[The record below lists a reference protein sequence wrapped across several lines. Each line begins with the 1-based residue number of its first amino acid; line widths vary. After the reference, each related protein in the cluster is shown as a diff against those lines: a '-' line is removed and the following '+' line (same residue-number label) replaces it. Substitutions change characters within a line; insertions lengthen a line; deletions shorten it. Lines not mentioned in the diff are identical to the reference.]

1 VIQDSLSGGTRKV
14 GLALLGGS
22 LTLTNVNTYS
32 GDTTISAGTFS
43 LLGAGSIANSS
54 TISFGNGAT
63 LDVSGRIDA
72 GLTVGASQ
80 TLRGNGAFNVF
91 GNLTNSGTIEL
102 KVNKSGS
109 TLTAD
114 SIHGLSQIAYGG
126 TLKIDLS
133 GDPLVGGEVI
143 SLFAATGYSGG
154 FASITPASPGPGLAW
169 YRVNLGIDGTLH
181 VFPVP
186 FASSVSQSP
195 LGVTVTG
202 SHGPPLRTY
211 LVVGSSDPLR
221 PRDLWNPIAT
231 NTFDIDGNFSFT
243 LPIQQNVVRRVFTI
257 KIP

>member
-1 VIQDSLSGGTRKV
+1 
-14 GLALLGGS
+14 LGGS
-22 LTLTNVNTYS
+22 LTLTNINTYS
-32 GDTTISAGTFS
+32 GDTTITAGTLT

-54 TISFGNGAT
+54 SINFGNGAT
-63 LDVSGRIDA
+63 LDVSGRTDA
-72 GLTVGASQ
+72 GLTIGASQ
-80 TLRGNGAFNVF
+80 TLKGNGAFNVV
-91 GNLTNSGTIEL
+91 GNLTNNGTIEL

-114 SIHGLSQIAYGG
+114 SIHGVSQIAYGG

-143 SLFAATGYSGG
+143 SLFAATGYSGA

-169 YRVNLGIDGTLH
+169 YRGNLAVDGTLH

-186 FASSVSQSP
+186 VASSVSQSTN
-195 LGVTVTG
+195 GMTVSG

-211 LVVGSSDPLR
+211 LVVASSDPLR
-221 PRDLWNPIAT
+221 PRDIWNPIAT

-243 LPIQQNVVRRVFTI
+243 LPILENVPRRVFTL